1 MLKIRNA
8 EVLDNIV
15 IVCSSA
21 YMEGYSGCGE
31 CVLHEFM
38 RKGYGLCRGV
48 CVCGEMCLHVP
59 VVRIYNRCLDA

>member
-48 CVCGEMCLHVP
+48 CVCVWRDVSACACGAHL
-59 VVRIYNRCLDA
+59 

>member
-48 CVCGEMCLHVP
+48 CVCVERCVCMCLWCASIIGV
-59 VVRIYNRCLDA
+59 